1 VGKWFTFVELDLGA
15 REGRWGIDLKL
26 DGGKWTY
33 ILENW
38 AGKVPARVGA
48 WLSRGQTGY

>member
-1 VGKWFTFVELDLGA
+1 MGYF
-15 REGRWGIDLKL
+15 DLKL

-38 AGKVPARVGA
+38 AGKVHARVGA